1 MASFGKNAG
10 ASMALAG
17 LMFSGCYTQKT
28 ADDELLDFTGSANDA
43 AVVVPDAG
51 AVVIADASSAPKC
64 AGTDPIALLLCQ
76 LTPQTQQPQQQPAV
90 PDLTGLLD
98 SLGGLGNI
106 AEILGPALGTSP
118 TRPGTTPSTAGA
130 SDLVNLVNFAGGL
143 ANIAQLFNQL
153 LGGGGQSLPGL
164 FAGGGTQSMQPA
176 SLADF
181 LSGLGIPVAGAPTTI
196 TEEPTETDCANPTTP
211 AQQFACALQAAQ

>member
-1 MASFGKNAG
+1 MSCFGMNAG

-17 LMFSGCYTQKT
+17 LMLGGCYTQKT
-28 ADDELLDFTGSANDA
+28 ADDELIDFSGSANDA
-43 AVVVPDAG
+43 SVIAPDA
-51 AVVIADASSAPKC
+51 AANVIVDAGSAPKC

-76 LTPQTQQPQQQPAV
+76 LTPPSTTQQPQAAA

-98 SLGGLGNI
+98 SLGGLANI
-106 AEILGPALGTSP
+106 AEILGPVLGTTP
-118 TRPGTTPSTAGA
+118 TRPGTTPAPGA
-130 SDLVNLVNFAGGL
+130 QPGLVELVNFAGGL

-164 FAGGGTQSMQPA
+164 FGGGTQSMQPA

-196 TEEPTETDCANPTTP
+196 AEEPTASDCANPTTP